1 VENPNYFPDLP
12 KGSWKSGS
20 RGRRQRRTSP
30 KDSTTCQSSPGNPG
44 HEADVSAEHLTS
56 SKWQSPRRPD
66 PEANVGG
73 DQHTP
78 LPRLAQVLPERPVHE
93 AKSMEWITT
102 CWWPQQGTTEPATSA
117 TENEESPVLD
127 GTTEP
132 ATSATENEESPD
144 LDDDADAPGRRV
156 PEHEADVHRR
166 EDLSK

>member
-1 VENPNYFPDLP
+1 MENHNYFHDLP
-12 KGSWKSGS
+12 QGILEI
-20 RGRRQRRTSP
+20 RITRTAS
-30 KDSTTCQSSPGNPG
+30 KENVTEGFHDLSSSPGNLG
-44 HEADVSAEHLTS
+44 DEADVSAEHLTS
-56 SKWQSPRRPD
+56 SRWRSPRRPD
-66 PEANVGG
+66 HEANVGG

-93 AKSMEWITT
+93 AKSMEWIMT

-144 LDDDADAPGRRV
+144 LDDDADAPG
-156 PEHEADVHRR
+156 HRNPR
-166 EDLSK
+166 A